1 MNVSDYHCGMTR
13 RQRTQEAL
21 QEAALH
27 LFDEQG
33 YEATSAAA
41 IARRAGVTEMTFF
54 RHFSTKDA
62 VLMSDPYDPLIA
74 QGILDQPTGLPPITA
89 TIAGI
94 RGALGEVPLSA
105 TTVIRRRLRIVARTP
120 SLSGAMV
127 RNNVATEAAISDALV
142 SRGVERADARI
153 AAAAALGA
161 LNAALLDWA
170 LTADDDLGAAIE
182 RALWVLEGGHG

>member
-1 MNVSDYHCGMTR
+1 MAR

-21 QEAALH
+21 QEAALQ
-27 LFDEQG
+27 LFDERG
-33 YEATSAAA
+33 YDATSAAA
-41 IARRAGVTEMTFF
+41 IARRAGVSEMTFF
-54 RHFSTKDA
+54 RHFSTKDS

-74 QGILDQPTGLPPITA
+74 QGIVGQPGDLPPITA

-94 RGALGEVPLSA
+94 RGALTEVPLSA
-105 TTVIRRRLRIVARTP
+105 TSVIRRRLRIVARTP
-120 SLSGAMV
+120 SLSGAMA

-142 SRGVERADARI
+142 SRGVGRADARI

-170 LTADDDLGAAIE
+170 VTDDDDLGAAIE
-182 RALWVLEGGHG
+182 RALRVLEGGHE